1 MIYPKLHICWGGTAL
16 LIVFIWNV
24 ILPDDMD
31 TDLKMRFISYAVLIG
46 TMIYLGIKNIGRKKR
61 TMSKLSLSAARE

>member
-1 MIYPKLHICWGGTAL
+1 MRGLSNIAYLLGGTAL

-31 TDLKMRFISYAVLIG
+31 TDLKMRFISYAVLICI
-46 TMIYLGIKNIGRKKR
+46 MLYFAIKNIGRNKKDD
-61 TMSKLSLSAARE
+61 E

>member
-1 MIYPKLHICWGGTAL
+1 MRGLYKIAYWLGTAL

-31 TDLKMRFISYAVLIG
+31 TGLKMRFISYPVLIG
-46 TMIYLGIKNIGRKKR
+46 IMIYFAIKNIGGNKKDDG
-61 TMSKLSLSAARE
+61 

>member
-1 MIYPKLHICWGGTAL
+1 MRGLSNIAYLLGGTAL

-46 TMIYLGIKNIGRKKR
+46 IMIYFGIKNIGRKK
-61 TMSKLSLSAARE
+61 KDDE

>member
-1 MIYPKLHICWGGTAL
+1 MSSGFYKIAYLGGTAL

-31 TDLKMRFISYAVLIG
+31 TGLKMRFISYAVLIG
-46 TMIYLGIKNIGRKKR
+46 IMIYFAIKNIGRNKKDD
-61 TMSKLSLSAARE
+61 E

>member
-1 MIYPKLHICWGGTAL
+1 MYKIAYWLGTAL

-31 TDLKMRFISYAVLIG
+31 TDLKMRFISYAVL
-46 TMIYLGIKNIGRKKR
+46 LGVVMYFVIKNIPRKK
-61 TMSKLSLSAARE
+61 M